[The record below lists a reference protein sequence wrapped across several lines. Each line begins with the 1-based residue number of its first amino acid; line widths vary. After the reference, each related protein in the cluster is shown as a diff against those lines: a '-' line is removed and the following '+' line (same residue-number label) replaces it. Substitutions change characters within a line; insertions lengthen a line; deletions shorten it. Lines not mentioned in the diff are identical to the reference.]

1 MKCIVLGMGSFG
13 ASLAIKLTEQGNE
26 VIGIDNSMDR
36 VEMFKEH
43 VSHIICLDA
52 TDQDAVSNLPIE
64 DTDVIIVA
72 IGENQG
78 ANLMATAAVKNLNAK
93 RVISRSVNPL
103 QENVLLAMGIEE
115 IINPEVESAE
125 RLAKKLCL
133 TGLIDSFEIDGK
145 YSIVEIEAPKKYL
158 NKTLEEIGFR
168 RNHNLVILTT
178 LKKEKKKNILGISFG
193 KKYVNGVA
201 TPKTILEK
209 GDILVIYGSNDDIKN
224 MIDP

>member
-145 YSIVEIEAPKKYL
+145 YSIVEIEAPEKYL
-158 NKTLEEIGFR
+158 NKTLEEI
-168 RNHNLVILTT
+168 
-178 LKKEKKKNILGISFG
+178 
-193 KKYVNGVA
+193 
-201 TPKTILEK
+201 TI
-209 GDILVIYGSNDDIKN
+209 
-224 MIDP
+224 

>member
-133 TGLIDSFEIDGK
+133 TGLIDSF
-145 YSIVEIEAPKKYL
+145 
-158 NKTLEEIGFR
+158 
-168 RNHNLVILTT
+168 
-178 LKKEKKKNILGISFG
+178 
-193 KKYVNGVA
+193 
-201 TPKTILEK
+201 
-209 GDILVIYGSNDDIKN
+209 
-224 MIDP
+224 

>member
-1 MKCIVLGMGSFG
+1 MKCIIIGMGSFG

-26 VIGIDNSMDR
+26 VIGIDNSMNR
-36 VEMFKEH
+36 VEMYKDQI
-43 VSHIICLDA
+43 SHIICLDA
-52 TDQDAVSNLPIE
+52 TDQLAISNLPISE
-64 DTDVIIVA
+64 SDIVIVA

-93 RVISRSVNPL
+93 RLISRSVNPL

-115 IINPEVESAE
+115 IINPEVQSAE

-145 YSIVEIEAPKKYL
+145 YSIVEIETPEKYID
-158 NKTLEEIGFR
+158 KTLEEVGFR
-168 RNHNLVILTT
+168 RNHNLVVLTT
-178 LKKEKKKNILGISFG
+178 LKKERKKNLLGISIG

-201 TPKTILEK
+201 TPKTVLNQ
-209 GDILVIYGSNDDIKN
+209 GDILVIYGNNSDIKT
-224 MIDP
+224 MIES